1 MIKVRRDDAVCGLL
15 YIVNAVLFSFFSIKW
30 MCLDFEVL
38 QIISPFTKF
47 CPVSFILNI
56 MMPDTQSIQNA
67 K

>member
-1 MIKVRRDDAVCGLL
+1 
-15 YIVNAVLFSFFSIKW
+15 

-47 CPVSFILNI
+47 CPVYYFLNI
-56 MMPDTQSIQNA
+56 MIPDTQSIQNA